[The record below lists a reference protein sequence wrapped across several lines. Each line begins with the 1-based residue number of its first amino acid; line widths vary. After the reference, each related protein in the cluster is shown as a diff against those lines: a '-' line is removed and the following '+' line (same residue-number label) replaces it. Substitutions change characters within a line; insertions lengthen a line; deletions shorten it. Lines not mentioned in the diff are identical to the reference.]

1 MAGVLM
7 YGFLH
12 GMISFFRLIGLWRW
26 RVEGVANLPP
36 RKSGGMVIAIN
47 HISWIDILAVG
58 GLMPFAYRLS
68 WLGKAELFN
77 NPISRWFFYNM
88 NVIPINR
95 GRRDVTA
102 LDTSVE
108 MLRAGAVLLI
118 FPEGH
123 RSRSG
128 VLQTGRGGAIRLA
141 MQSGVPIVPLAITG
155 SEHGLRGSFLRRRLT
170 IRIGQPYTIPPTA
183 NGKIPADMMDQL
195 TEDMMQRIAAM
206 LPEDRRGPYAQLT
219 APQA

>member
-1 MAGVLM
+1 MVGALM
-7 YGFLH
+7 YGLLH
-12 GMISFFRLIGLWRW
+12 GMISFFRLIRLWRW

-36 RKSGGMVIAIN
+36 RQSGGMIIAMN

-58 GLMPFAYRLS
+58 GLLPFAYRLS
-68 WLGKAELFN
+68 WLGKAELFDH
-77 NPISRWFFYNM
+77 PISRWFFRNM

-95 GRRDVTA
+95 GRRDMAA

-108 MLRAGAVLLI
+108 ALRAGAVLLI

-141 MQSGVPIVPLAITG
+141 MQSGVPIVPLAISG
-155 SEHGLRGSFLRRRLT
+155 SEHGLRGSFLRRPLT
-170 IRIGQPYTIPPTA
+170 IQIGQPYLIPLTP
-183 NGKIPADMMDQL
+183 NGKLPADLMNQL
-195 TEDMMQRIAAM
+195 TEDMMQRVAAM
-206 LPEDRRGPYAQLT
+206 LPEDRRGPYAQLP
-219 APQA
+219 AHSP